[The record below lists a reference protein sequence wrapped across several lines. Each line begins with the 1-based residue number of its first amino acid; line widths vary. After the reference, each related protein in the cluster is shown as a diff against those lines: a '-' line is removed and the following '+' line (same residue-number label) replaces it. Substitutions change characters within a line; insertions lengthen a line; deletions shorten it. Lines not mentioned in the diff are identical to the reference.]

1 MPLSLLND
9 FPDQLS
15 PMLIKE
21 LRQGLRARGFTL
33 TFLIFQGLLAFLLLT
48 ATASMSSDAAGST
61 VSAMIFTM
69 FALVALVFQPMRGA
83 NAISSEITG
92 NTIEM
97 MVLTRLTAS
106 RIVFGKWFAI
116 VSQSALIL
124 VSVIPYLILRYF
136 FGGMNL
142 IGEIVL
148 ISLIFITSMSLTAI
162 MVGMSGTSARLMRVL
177 PVFAIIFGARL
188 IPKMIYG
195 RGRSFDLIETL
206 SLSDWS
212 SRVGVFLYVCF
223 VVYYGWCALSQGI
236 SVIAT
241 TAENHST
248 PRRLVALGL
257 VLIAIAV
264 GFMDSVDPRA
274 LLVAYAVILGP
285 AVIVALT
292 EPLVI
297 LPPTLEPFLKRGKL
311 GKIASSFLLPG
322 WPSGVFF
329 TVLVSVICAVG
340 MLSIVKLKSFSGFD
354 DEMLIGGFAVFGG
367 LLLPALLAAHFT
379 KVEAKR
385 MGVFMLFLVAS
396 LLIMALPAIMAGV
409 YDYKR
414 VLWMF
419 IWDPWVF
426 LTMLGNSKFASEDLL
441 QAVIVVDAILMC
453 LLMISAMHA
462 YRKYSLM
469 FLTGQFDAPEK
480 TPDQTA
486 DLK

>member
-1 MPLSLLND
+1 
-9 FPDQLS
+9 
-15 PMLIKE
+15 MLIKE

-33 TFLIFQGLLAFLLLT
+33 TFLIFQGVLAFLLLT

-61 VSAMIFTM
+61 VSTMIFTM
-69 FALVALVFQPMRGA
+69 FSIVALVFQPMRGA

-124 VSVIPYLILRYF
+124 ISIIPYLILRYF

-162 MVGMSGTSARLMRVL
+162 MVGLSGTTARLVRAL
-177 PVFAIIFGARL
+177 PILGLVFGAQLVPRML
-188 IPKMIYG
+188 FA
-195 RGRSFDLIETL
+195 RGSSFDMMSIF
-206 SLSDWS
+206 SLSDWP

-274 LLVAYAVILGP
+274 LLVAFALIFGP
-285 AVIVALT
+285 ALIVALT

-297 LPPTLEPFLKRGKL
+297 LPPIFEPFLKHGKL
-311 GKIASSFLLPG
+311 GRLASIFLLPG

-329 TVLVSVICAVG
+329 TALVSVLCILGTLC
-340 MLSIVKLKSFSGFD
+340 IVKVKSFSGFD
-354 DEMLIGGFAVFGG
+354 DQMLIGGFAVFGG
-367 LLLPALLAAHFT
+367 LLFPALFAAHFT
-379 KVEAKR
+379 KVETKR
-385 MGVFMLFLVAS
+385 MTTFMLFLVAS
-396 LLIMALPAIMAGV
+396 ILIMVLPAIMTGV
-409 YDYKR
+409 YHHEN
-414 VLWMF
+414 VMWFF

-426 LTMLGNSKFASEDLL
+426 LTMMGSSKFGNEELFS
-441 QAVIVVDAILMC
+441 AVTAVDAILMMA
-453 LLMISAMHA
+453 LILSAMHA
-462 YRKYSLM
+462 TRKYSMM
-469 FLTGQFDAPEK
+469 FLHDQLD
-480 TPDQTA
+480 TPSKSSDPQL
-486 DLK
+486 DFK